1 MIKVG
6 LTGNYYSGQYEIGKL
21 FEELDVPVFDA
32 DLILKYLINFSS
44 KHIEKIRSELGEN
57 SYHMGLLKVNKFV
70 DNRSW
75 NKLIDIVE
83 FDIVKAYE
91 KFRLQ
96 HKDEFY
102 TIFKYSYL
110 FERKLNESMDLNI
123 SCYRPK
129 YYRRND
135 MQTLTYMDSVSINK
149 LLENEMDE
157 LFKNRKSDFVIDNYN
172 TGLNADSYI
181 IIGLEN
187 KVKNT
192 HKSIMKKKPQD
203 DYSILRRNFDSSY
216 LD

>member
-32 DLILKYLINFSS
+32 DLILKYLINYSTP
-44 KHIEKIRSELGEN
+44 HIEKVKSVFGEN
-57 SYHMGLLKVNKFV
+57 IYHMGLLKFNRFV
-70 DNRSW
+70 DNDSW
-75 NKLIDIVE
+75 NKLIDVVE

-91 KFRLQ
+91 RFRLN

-102 TIFKYSYL
+102 TIFKYSHL
-110 FERKLNESMDLNI
+110 FERKMDTSMDFNI

-129 YYRRND
+129 NHRRSD
-135 MQTLTYMDSVSINK
+135 MMRLTYMDTYGINK

-157 LFKNRKSDFVIDNYN
+157 LFKNKKADFTIENYN
-172 TGLNADSYI
+172 KSGDINSDI

-187 KVKNT
+187 KIMNV
-192 HKSIMKKKPQD
+192 HKVITKKKPQD
-203 DYSILRRNFDSSY
+203 IYSTLGNEHYSGFWD
-216 LD
+216 